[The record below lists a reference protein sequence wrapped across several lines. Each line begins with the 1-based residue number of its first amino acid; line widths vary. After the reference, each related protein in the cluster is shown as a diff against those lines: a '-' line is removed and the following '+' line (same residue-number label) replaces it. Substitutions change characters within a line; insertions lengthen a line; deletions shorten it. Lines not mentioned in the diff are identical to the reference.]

1 MLASMAFPLAVRR
14 HLKLSDAILSP
25 AVAAGIA
32 IVAAL
37 GAILRFVFTNQKKIA
52 VLEARYDDIKYL
64 LKEMRDEQKELRR
77 DVQNLARK

>member
-1 MLASMAFPLAVRR
+1 M
-14 HLKLSDAILSP
+14 KLSYAILSP

>member
-1 MLASMAFPLAVRR
+1 M
-14 HLKLSDAILSP
+14 SDAILYP

-32 IVAAL
+32 LIAAL

-77 DVQNLARK
+77 DVQNLVRK

>member
-1 MLASMAFPLAVRR
+1 M
-14 HLKLSDAILSP
+14 KLSDAILSP
-25 AVAAGIA
+25 AVAITLATIGA
-32 IVAAL
+32 F

>member
-1 MLASMAFPLAVRR
+1 M
-14 HLKLSDAILSP
+14 KLSDAILSP

-37 GAILRFVFTNQKKIA
+37 STILRFVFTNQKKIA
-52 VLEARYDDIKYL
+52 VLEARYDDIKCL

>member
-1 MLASMAFPLAVRR
+1 
-14 HLKLSDAILSP
+14 
-25 AVAAGIA
+25 
-32 IVAAL
+32 
-37 GAILRFVFTNQKKIA
+37 